1 MALLETR
8 ELSKSF
14 GGLQAIDKVSLKVE
28 PNTIHGLIG
37 PNGSGKSTFF
47 NLLTGVYQ
55 PDEGSHISFDGVD
68 ITNSP
73 AHTIAGLGLA
83 RTFQLLRLYGEL
95 SVLDN
100 VMVGYHPH
108 TKYGPLAPL
117 FNGAEVRRQDKAVRD
132 KMQELL
138 EFIGL
143 ADHAEIP
150 AAELSGGQ
158 RRLLALGRAIAMRPK
173 MLLLDEPGAGLSPA
187 NVDSLMSTIMTLK
200 DQYNLTIIVVEH
212 ILKVVMSTCDT
223 ISVLDHGQKISEGT
237 PEHVKN
243 DPAVVE
249 AYLGREMAD
258 EDIRAAM
265 DA

>member
-1 MALLETR
+1 VVLLETR
-8 ELSKSF
+8 NLSKSF
-14 GGLQAIDKVSLKVE
+14 GGLQAINDISLKVE
-28 PNTIHGLIG
+28 SNTVHGLIG

-55 PDEGSHISFDGVD
+55 PDTGSYIEFDNVD
-68 ITNSP
+68 VTGKP
-73 AHTIAGLGLA
+73 AHYIAGKGLS

-100 VMVGYHPH
+100 VLVGFHPH
-108 TKYGPLAPL
+108 TRYSPFAPF
-117 FNGAEVRRQDKAVRD
+117 FNGSEVRRQDKIV
-132 KMQELL
+132 KEQMFELL

-143 ADHAEIP
+143 EDHAEIP

-187 NVDSLMSTIMTLK
+187 NIDNLMDTIMTLK
-200 DQYNLTIIVVEH
+200 DHYNLTIVVVEH
-212 ILKVVMSTCDT
+212 ILKVVMATCDT
-223 ISVLDHGQKISEGT
+223 ISVLDHGHKISEGT
-237 PEHVKN
+237 PKFVKN

-258 EDIRAAM
+258 EDIKAAM
-265 DA
+265 NA

>member
-8 ELSKSF
+8 DLSKSF

-108 TKYGPLAPL
+108 TKY
-117 FNGAEVRRQDKAVRD
+117 
-132 KMQELL
+132 
-138 EFIGL
+138 
-143 ADHAEIP
+143 
-150 AAELSGGQ
+150 LS
-158 RRLLALGRAIAMRPK
+158 LI
-173 MLLLDEPGAGLSPA
+173 
-187 NVDSLMSTIMTLK
+187 
-200 DQYNLTIIVVEH
+200 H
-212 ILKVVMSTCDT
+212 I
-223 ISVLDHGQKISEGT
+223 
-237 PEHVKN
+237 
-243 DPAVVE
+243 
-249 AYLGREMAD
+249 
-258 EDIRAAM
+258 
-265 DA
+265 

>member
-1 MALLETR
+1 M
-8 ELSKSF
+8 
-14 GGLQAIDKVSLKVE
+14 
-28 PNTIHGLIG
+28 
-37 PNGSGKSTFF
+37 
-47 NLLTGVYQ
+47 YQ

-132 KMQELL
+132 EMQELL

-187 NVDSLMSTIMTLK
+187 NVDSLMSTCLLYTS
-200 DQYNLTIIVVEH
+200 DAA
-212 ILKVVMSTCDT
+212 D
-223 ISVLDHGQKISEGT
+223 
-237 PEHVKN
+237 
-243 DPAVVE
+243 DP
-249 AYLGREMAD
+249 
-258 EDIRAAM
+258 
-265 DA
+265 

>member
-1 MALLETR
+1 
-8 ELSKSF
+8 
-14 GGLQAIDKVSLKVE
+14 
-28 PNTIHGLIG
+28 
-37 PNGSGKSTFF
+37 
-47 NLLTGVYQ
+47 
-55 PDEGSHISFDGVD
+55 
-68 ITNSP
+68 
-73 AHTIAGLGLA
+73 
-83 RTFQLLRLYGEL
+83 
-95 SVLDN
+95 
-100 VMVGYHPH
+100 MVGYHPH

-132 KMQELL
+132 EMQELL

-200 DQYNLTIIVVEH
+200 EQYNLTIIVVEH
-212 ILKVVMSTCDT
+212 ILKVVMSTCDA

-237 PEHVKN
+237 PEYVKN